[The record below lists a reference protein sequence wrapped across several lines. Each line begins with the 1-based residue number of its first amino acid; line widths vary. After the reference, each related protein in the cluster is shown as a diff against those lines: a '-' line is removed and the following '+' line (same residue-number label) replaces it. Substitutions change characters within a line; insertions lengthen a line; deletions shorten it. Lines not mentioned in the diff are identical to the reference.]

1 MEDSHLCLHQEDTIV
16 GAIIKLFEEALDF
29 RVSLKH
35 GGKRG
40 TTKEQHTA
48 PWWYEEYT
56 KFIHVVHQ
64 ITRTHERATM
74 MLNSF
79 ICSITIHSEEFQ
91 WIHHEDGGGGGG
103 GGGEVCSS

>member
-1 MEDSHLCLHQEDTIV
+1 
-16 GAIIKLFEEALDF
+16 
-29 RVSLKH
+29 
-35 GGKRG
+35 
-40 TTKEQHTA
+40 
-48 PWWYEEYT
+48 
-56 KFIHVVHQ
+56 VVHQ